1 MTKWSRRIGDECRT
15 CRDSI
20 ATGSVQAEEG
30 HKSSAMPAFGIE
42 GVDEQEMKCNKPDT
56 AAV

>member
-1 MTKWSRRIGDECRT
+1 MVSPYRRRVLDVPRLHCHR
-15 CRDSI
+15 
-20 ATGSVQAEEG
+20 SVQAEEG